1 MKEKIKLKD
10 LYFGYVG
17 FRMSYGSQEEKN
29 KLETYNLFDNIRVLR
44 SVAMYVVMSPEERK
58 ERVRDPLFWCFGEVE
73 GRIEY
78 EYGIVR
84 WLDNDMEPKKVD
96 VYDLYVVPNKD
107 LLLDLISKVSK
118 NSAQEFLREERKK
131 YNR

>member
-1 MKEKIKLKD
+1 
-10 LYFGYVG
+10 
-17 FRMSYGSQEEKN
+17 
-29 KLETYNLFDNIRVLR
+29 
-44 SVAMYVVMSPEERK
+44 
-58 ERVRDPLFWCFGEVE
+58 
-73 GRIEY
+73 
-78 EYGIVR
+78 
-84 WLDNDMEPKKVD
+84 MEPKKVD